1 MGKLIKPIISKK
13 RKKISPVNAGSTNRH
28 KLQKTPKAL
37 MHGVIKNE
45 EVYGK

>member
-13 RKKISPVNAGSTNRH
+13 RKKIPPINAGSTNRH

>member
-1 MGKLIKPIISKK
+1 MHIKPVINKK
-13 RKKISPVNAGSTNRH
+13 RKKIPPVNAGSTNKHRI
-28 KLQKTPKAL
+28 QKTPKAL